1 MLISLHLPSICVAV
15 PQVIT
20 LPSSTPPNWM
30 AIVASR
36 AILRA
41 IASDIQ
47 LGCILLVRL
56 EIAEAH
62 LRNFLARVIG
72 APIVS
77 VPTELPVGSAVA
89 GVLSLQSRE
98 AGKAIGGI
106 RAVYQLEILAGDAVP
121 DKRRLILYA
130 LIANRILRTELASE
144 RDWLPMLDYQVFL
157 EELNSERLRVR
168 LEVEWNAD
176 E

>member
-1 MLISLHLPSICVAV
+1 
-15 PQVIT
+15 
-20 LPSSTPPNWM
+20 
-30 AIVASR
+30 
-36 AILRA
+36 
-41 IASDIQ
+41 
-47 LGCILLVRL
+47 VRL
-56 EIAEAH
+56 EIAEAY

-77 VPTELPVGSAVA
+77 VPTELPAGSAVA

-106 RAVYQLEILAGDAVP
+106 RAVYQLELLASDAMP
-121 DKRRLILYA
+121 DAQRRKLHETLASQI
-130 LIANRILRTELASE
+130 IRTELAAE
-144 RDWLPMLDYQVFL
+144 RDWLPMLDYQVYL